1 MNTDLITNDFP
12 AVERGVD
19 DWRFQQL
26 LAAGWPER
34 QALVLAAH
42 HDIDLTDHRPLDMGS
57 VRITGSLEDS
67 QIALGVVVAG
77 ILAQGG

>member
-12 AVERGVD
+12 TVERGVD

-26 LAAGWPER
+26 LTAGWPER

-42 HDIDLTDHRPLDMGS
+42 HDIDLHLACDLLTKGCDL
-57 VRITGSLEDS
+57 
-67 QIALGVVVAG
+67 ALAWE
-77 ILAQGG
+77 ILL

>member
-42 HDIDLTDHRPLDMGS
+42 HDIDLHFACDLLTKGCDL
-57 VRITGSLEDS
+57 
-67 QIALGVVVAG
+67 ALAWE
-77 ILAQGG
+77 ILL